1 MKMKEHFKISGFNN
15 DKEASL
21 DSNVVSHFKN
31 NFVGVVS
38 AQAVLPKFIIIAPD
52 NDILKYFWYK
62 ELADVQGS
70 YVRILKW
77 LMSQYD
83 RMVASHKEYLPA
95 KAKRAN
101 EPIFIW
107 IEPHIHESIRTKENE
122 LRVRFGHAL
131 NSVASLHQN
140 IHSVKLK
147 MWDPSEKSLY
157 NKECRFTAAGMSLY
171 WQAVDKSVRYVNTLL
186 LKKKANMAQNKE
198 KTPQGA
204 DTSNYKARRSNDF
217 DRFHWNKSSHGHH
230 R

>member
-1 MKMKEHFKISGFNN
+1 MGDDFGFHSFNKYYYLQPNEDKEHYMKEHFKISGFNN

-21 DSNVVSHFKN
+21 DSNAVSHFRN

-38 AQAVLPKFIIIAPD
+38 AQPVLPKFIIIAPD

-101 EPIFIW
+101 EPIFI
-107 IEPHIHESIRTKENE
+107 
-122 LRVRFGHAL
+122 
-131 NSVASLHQN
+131 
-140 IHSVKLK
+140 
-147 MWDPSEKSLY
+147 
-157 NKECRFTAAGMSLY
+157 
-171 WQAVDKSVRYVNTLL
+171 
-186 LKKKANMAQNKE
+186 
-198 KTPQGA
+198 
-204 DTSNYKARRSNDF
+204 
-217 DRFHWNKSSHGHH
+217 
-230 R
+230 